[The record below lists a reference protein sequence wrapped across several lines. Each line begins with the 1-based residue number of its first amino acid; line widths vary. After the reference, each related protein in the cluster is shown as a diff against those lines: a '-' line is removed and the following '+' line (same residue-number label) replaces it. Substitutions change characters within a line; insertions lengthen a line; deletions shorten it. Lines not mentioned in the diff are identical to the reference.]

1 MLYFLFLR
9 IKNGK
14 QFFIVKYVFCVSFL
28 ENKKIFLKTV
38 SNKR

>member
-14 QFFIVKYVFCVSFL
+14 QFLIVKYVSCVSFL
-28 ENKKIFLKTV
+28 ENKKKNFKN
-38 SNKR
+38 SFK